1 MTRPYS
7 IDLRE
12 RAVALVEGGQSRHQV
27 AKLFKIGVSSVI
39 RWCARQRA
47 SGTCAAKPMGGR
59 RRPILLTERDWLLA
73 RLSVA
78 PDLTVRGLLSEL
90 GDRGVKVSYGTLWTF
105 LAAEGLTFKK
115 NPVRRRARASRH
127 RAKARPVEA
136 LSGTR
141 RSRAPGL
148 RR

>member
-27 AKLFKIGVSSVI
+27 AKLFKVGVSSVI
-39 RWCARQRA
+39 RWCAGQRD
-47 SGTCAAKPMGGR
+47 SGTCAAKPMGGH
-59 RRPILLTERDWLLA
+59 RRPILLPEREWLLA

-78 PDLTVRGLLSEL
+78 PDLTVRGLLGEL
-90 GDRGVKVSYGTLWTF
+90 GDRGVTVSYGALWAF

-115 NPVRRRARASRH
+115 NSVRRRAG
-127 RAKARPVEA
+127 K
-136 LSGTR
+136 TR
-141 RSRAPGL
+141 RRS
-148 RR
+148 

>member
-27 AKLFKIGVSSVI
+27 AKLFKVGVASVI
-39 RWCARQRA
+39 RWCARQRD
-47 SGTCAAKPMGGR
+47 SGTCAAKPMGGH
-59 RRPILLTERDWLLA
+59 RRPILLSEREWLLA

-78 PDLTVRGLLSEL
+78 PDLTVRGLLAEL
-90 GDRGVKVSYGTLWTF
+90 RNRGVKVSYGALWAF

-115 NPVRRRARASRH
+115 NPVRRRARAGR
-127 RAKARPVEA
+127 
-136 LSGTR
+136 R
-141 RSRAPGL
+141 RS
-148 RR
+148 

>member
-12 RAVALVEGGQSRHQV
+12 RAVALVESGQSRRRV
-27 AKLFKIGVSSVI
+27 AKLFQVGESSVI
-39 RWCARQRA
+39 RWCRRQRTI
-47 SGTCAAKPMGGR
+47 GTCAAKPMGGHR
-59 RRPILLTERDWLLA
+59 RRILLAERDWLLA

-90 GDRGVKVSYGTLWTF
+90 GERGLKVSYGALWAF

-115 NPVRRRARASRH
+115 NSVRRRARAARRRSQ
-127 RAKARPVEA
+127 ARPVET
-136 LSGTR
+136 LSGR
-141 RSRAPGL
+141 R
-148 RR
+148 

>member
-1 MTRPYS
+1 MPSPYS

-12 RAVALVEGGQSRHQV
+12 RAVAAVESGQSRRQV
-27 AKLFKIGVSSVI
+27 AKLFQVGESSVI
-39 RWCARQRA
+39 RWCARQRD
-47 SGTCAAKPMGGR
+47 SGTCAAKQMGGH

-90 GDRGVKVSYGTLWTF
+90 GDRGVKVSYGALWAF

-115 NPVRRRARASRH
+115 NPVRRRAGAGRR
-127 RAKARPVEA
+127 RP
-136 LSGTR
+136 
-141 RSRAPGL
+141 
-148 RR
+148 

>member
-7 IDLRE
+7 MDLRE
-12 RAVALVEGGQSRHQV
+12 RAVALVESGQSRRRV
-27 AKLFKIGVSSVI
+27 AKLFQVGESSVI

-47 SGTCAAKPMGGR
+47 TGTCAAKPMGGR
-59 RRPILLTERDWLLA
+59 RRPILLKERDWLLA

-90 GDRGVKVSYGTLWTF
+90 RDRGLKVSYGALWAF

-115 NPVRRRARASRH
+115 NAVRRRARACRRGS
-127 RAKARPVEA
+127 KARPVEA
-136 LSGTR
+136 LSR
-141 RSRAPGL
+141 PR
-148 RR
+148 

>member
-12 RAVALVEGGQSRHQV
+12 RAVAAVESGRSRRQV
-27 AKLFKIGVSSVI
+27 AKLFKVGESSVI

-47 SGTCAAKPMGGR
+47 SGTCAAKPMGGH

-78 PDLTVRGLLSEL
+78 PDLTIRGLLSEL
-90 GDRGVKVSYGTLWTF
+90 SDHGVKVSYGALWAF
-105 LAAEGLTFKK
+105 LAAAGLTFKK
-115 NPVRRRARASRH
+115 NPVRRRARATRRRSQT
-127 RAKARPVEA
+127 RPLET
-136 LSGTR
+136 LSGAR
-141 RSRAPGL
+141 RS
-148 RR
+148 

>member
-27 AKLFKIGVSSVI
+27 AKLFKVGVASVI
-39 RWCARQRA
+39 RWCARQRD
-47 SGTCAAKPMGGR
+47 SGTCAAKPMGGH
-59 RRPILLTERDWLLA
+59 RRPILLSEREWLLA
-73 RLSVA
+73 RLSVV

-90 GDRGVKVSYGTLWTF
+90 HDRGVKVSYGALWAF

-115 NPVRRRARASRH
+115 NPVRRRARA
-127 RAKARPVEA
+127 
-136 LSGTR
+136 TR
-141 RSRAPGL
+141 RRS
-148 RR
+148 

>member
-12 RAVALVEGGQSRHQV
+12 RAVAAVESGQSRRQV
-27 AKLFKIGVSSVI
+27 AKLFQVGESSVI
-39 RWCARQRA
+39 RWCARQRD
-47 SGTCAAKPMGGR
+47 SGTCAAKPMGGH
-59 RRPILLTERDWLLA
+59 RRPILLGERDWLLA

-90 GDRGVKVSYGTLWTF
+90 GGRGVKVSYGALWAF

-115 NPVRRRARASRH
+115 NPVRRRTRAARR
-127 RAKARPVEA
+127 RAQARPMET
-136 LSGTR
+136 LSRTR
-141 RSRAPGL
+141 
-148 RR
+148 